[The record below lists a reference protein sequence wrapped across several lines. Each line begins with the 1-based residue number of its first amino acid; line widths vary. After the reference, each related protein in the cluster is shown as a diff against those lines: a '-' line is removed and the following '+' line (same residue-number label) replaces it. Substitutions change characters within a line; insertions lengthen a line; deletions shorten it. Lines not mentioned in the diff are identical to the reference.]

1 MKANAQLGEMHDRLI
16 DFHMQNPKERFWRCI
31 AELVE
36 DPLKPRDEHG
46 RFRVNPIL
54 LLLAIVVLALA
65 LGIFLVFSM
74 VQS

>member
-16 DFHMQNPKERFWRCI
+16 DFHLRNLKERIGDVLLMW
-31 AELVE
+31 VE

-46 RFRVNPIL
+46 HLRVNPIL
-54 LLLAIVVLALA
+54 LLLAIVFALVF
-65 LGIFLVFSM
+65 GIFLVFSM

>member
-1 MKANAQLGEMHDRLI
+1 MHNSARCMIGSI
-16 DFHMQNPKERFWRCI
+16 DFHMQNPKERFCDALLR
-31 AELVE
+31 LVE

-54 LLLAIVVLALA
+54 LLLAFV
-65 LGIFLVFSM
+65 FLRLPSGTFLLFSF

>member
-16 DFHMQNPKERFWRCI
+16 DFHLQNPKERFCDALLR
-31 AELVE
+31 LVE

-54 LLLAIVVLALA
+54 LLLAIVFALA
-65 LGIFLVFSM
+65 FGIFLVFSM

>member
-16 DFHMQNPKERFWRCI
+16 DFHRQNPKERLGDVLLMW
-31 AELVE
+31 VE

-46 RFRVNPIL
+46 RLRVNPIL
-54 LLLAIVVLALA
+54 LLLAIVFALVF
-65 LGIFLVFSM
+65 GTFLVFSM

>member
-1 MKANAQLGEMHDRLI
+1 MHNSARCMIGSLTSI
-16 DFHMQNPKERFWRCI
+16 CRTRRSDFGDVLLR
-31 AELVE
+31 LVE

-65 LGIFLVFSM
+65 LGTFLLLSF

>member
-16 DFHMQNPKERFWRCI
+16 DFHLRNRKERIGDVLLMW
-31 AELVE
+31 VE

-46 RFRVNPIL
+46 RLRVNPIL
-54 LLLAIVVLALA
+54 LLLAIVFVLAV
-65 LGIFLVFSM
+65 GTFLLFSM